1 MDAIAGFMSENGV
14 IVLLIILAAVGLFWL
29 LSRFFKLTLIIAVI
43 VLAFIAFQHFSP
55 QGDLKTKFKGVMDQI
70 TTKAVE
76 LKEGTKDFFDDKKGK
91 MHKHMNDALSN
102 GEKKDQEKDTS
113 GKKK

>member
-29 LSRFFKLTLIIAVI
+29 LSRFFKLTLVIAVV
-43 VLAFIAFQHFSP
+43 VLAILAFQHFSP
-55 QGDLKTKFKGVMDQI
+55 SGDLKTKFRGVVDLI
-70 TTKAVE
+70 TTKAGDV
-76 LKEGTKDFFDDKKGK
+76 KENIKDFFSDQKDK
-91 MHKHMNDALSN
+91 MQKHMNEAREN
-102 GEKKDQEKDTS
+102 GEKKDAGA

>member
-29 LSRFFKLTLIIAVI
+29 LSRFFKLTLILAAV
-43 VLAFIAFQHFSP
+43 VLAVLAFQHFSP
-55 QGDLKTKFKGVMDQI
+55 SGDMKTKFKGVVDKVAAKAGEVMENTKGFFSDQ
-70 TTKAVE
+70 
-76 LKEGTKDFFDDKKGK
+76 KGK
-91 MHKHMNDALSN
+91 MQKHMNEALES
-102 GEKKDQEKDTS
+102 GEKKDADR

>member
-29 LSRFFKLTLIIAVI
+29 LTRFFKLTLVIAIAVLA
-43 VLAFIAFQHFSP
+43 VLAFQHFSP
-55 QGDLKTKFKGVMDQI
+55 SGDLKTKLKGVADQI
-70 TTKAVE
+70 AAKAGDV
-76 LKEGTKDFFDDKKGK
+76 KESMKDFFSDQKDK
-91 MHKHMNDALSN
+91 MQKHMNEAMEN
-102 GEKKDQEKDTS
+102 GEKKDAGA

>member
-29 LSRFFKLTLIIAVI
+29 LSRFFKLTLIIAVA
-43 VLAFIAFQHFSP
+43 VLAILAFQHFSP
-55 QGDLKTKFKGVMDQI
+55 SGDLKTKLTGIVDQI
-70 TTKAVE
+70 TARAGDV
-76 LKEGTKDFFDDKKGK
+76 KENMKDFFSDQKNK
-91 MHKHMNDALSN
+91 MQRHMNEARED
-102 GEKKDQEKDTS
+102 GEKKDAGS

>member
-29 LSRFFKLTLIIAVI
+29 LSRFFKLTLIVAAV
-43 VLAFIAFQHFSP
+43 VLVLLAFQHFIPS
-55 QGDLKTKFKGVMDQI
+55 GDLKTKFRGVVDKVVAKGGTVMESAKEFFADQ
-70 TTKAVE
+70 KSN
-76 LKEGTKDFFDDKKGK
+76 
-91 MHKHMNDALSN
+91 MNKHMDRALEN
-102 GEKKDQEKDTS
+102 GEKKDADR

>member
-29 LSRFFKLTLIIAVI
+29 LSRFFKLTLIIAAV
-43 VLAFIAFQHFSP
+43 VLVFLAFQHFSP
-55 QGDLKTKFKGVMDQI
+55 PGDLKTKFRGVVEKVVAKAGEVMNGTNEFFSDQ
-70 TTKAVE
+70 
-76 LKEGTKDFFDDKKGK
+76 KGK
-91 MHKHMNDALSN
+91 VQKHMNEALEN
-102 GEKKDQEKDTS
+102 GEKKDAGG

>member
-29 LSRFFKLTLIIAVI
+29 LSRFFKLTLIIAVV
-43 VLAFIAFQHFSP
+43 VLALLAFHHFSP
-55 QGDLKTKFKGVMDQI
+55 SGDLKTKFRGVVDLI
-70 TTKAVE
+70 TAKAGDVRE
-76 LKEGTKDFFDDKKGK
+76 NMRDFFSDQKSKMQKHINAAGENGDKK
-91 MHKHMNDALSN
+91 DA
-102 GEKKDQEKDTS
+102 GA

>member
-29 LSRFFKLTLIIAVI
+29 LSRFFKLTLVIAVV
-43 VLAFIAFQHFSP
+43 VLAILAFQHFSP
-55 QGDLKTKFKGVMDQI
+55 SGDLKTKFRGVVDQI
-70 TTKAVE
+70 TAKAGEV
-76 LKEGTKDFFDDKKGK
+76 KENVKDFFSDKKDK
-91 MHKHMNDALSN
+91 MQKHINAARDND
-102 GEKKDQEKDTS
+102 EKKDA

>member
-29 LSRFFKLTLIIAVI
+29 LSRFFKLTLIVAAV
-43 VLAFIAFQHFSP
+43 VLVLLALQHFSP
-55 QGDLKTKFKGVMDQI
+55 SGDLNKKFKVVVDKVVAKAGEVVDS
-70 TTKAVE
+70 TK
-76 LKEGTKDFFDDKKGK
+76 GFFFDQKDKVQ
-91 MHKHMNDALSN
+91 KHMNDALEN
-102 GEKKDQEKDTS
+102 GEKKDADR

>member
-29 LSRFFKLTLIIAVI
+29 LSRFFKLTLIVAAV
-43 VLAFIAFQHFSP
+43 VLVLLALQHFSP
-55 QGDLKTKFKGVMDQI
+55 SGDMNKKFKVIADKI
-70 TTKAVE
+70 AAKAGEVVDSM
-76 LKEGTKDFFDDKKGK
+76 KGFFFDQKDKVQ
-91 MHKHMNDALSN
+91 KHMNEALEN
-102 GEKKDQEKDTS
+102 GEKKDAGG